1 MKDHILEMM
10 DNNTLGIYNY
20 KNDISLEKNLIGKN
34 VQLQRLMEDKLK
46 AVIQTYNGRLI
57 DNNMIVRKPE

>member
-1 MKDHILEMM
+1 VGKD
-10 DNNTLGIYNY
+10 DA
-20 KNDISLEKNLIGKN
+20 
-34 VQLQRLMEDKLK
+34 LQKLMEDKLK